1 MSATEQRSTTAD
13 DDELADFG
21 YNQQLDR
28 TLGNFHTF
36 AAGISY
42 ISILTGTFQLFYF
55 GFAFGGPAYWWSW
68 PLVFVGQLMV
78 ALCFAELAA
87 RYPVAGSIYNWA
99 KRLSTPHVAWLAGWM
114 MLTASVVTIAA
125 VALAYQITLPQ
136 ISSFFQF
143 YGDGTGKYDYAANA
157 VILGTVLII
166 FTTIINAI
174 GVKLMAR
181 INSAGVFIELIAAVL
196 LILALAINI
205 KRGPGVVLETQ
216 NRGAD
221 WELGYL
227 GAFLAASLASS
238 YVMYGFDTASSLGE
252 ESVNPRKNA
261 PRAIMR
267 ALLAS
272 FVIGG
277 LIILLA
283 MMAVGNIRAE
293 ELSTGGLQYIVLDVL
308 GGTIGDIFLWCVVI
322 AITVCNLAVHTA
334 AIRMMFAMARDNNLP
349 AGEHL
354 AKVDPRTR
362 TPIIPAVL
370 IGFLAILILVVN
382 IRQPQIFVVITSIGI
397 IMIYIA
403 YLLVTGPMLI
413 ARLRGKWRSQDTPEG
428 YFSLGRWGLPINVI
442 AVMWGFGMAL
452 NLAWPRSSIYNAT
465 EPFHW
470 YLKWGAFL
478 FVGIVMLGGF
488 AYYWI
493 VQRHKTGTLASHAHV
508 AAAPMAG
515 GAED

>member
-1 MSATEQRSTTAD
+1 MSTTEQRSATAD
-13 DDELADFG
+13 SDELADFG

-28 TLGNFHTF
+28 TLGSFHTF

-42 ISILTGTFQLFYF
+42 ISILTGTFQLFFF

-68 PLVFVGQLMV
+68 PMVFVGQLMV

-87 RYPVAGSIYNWA
+87 RYPVAGSIYNWS
-99 KRLSTPHVAWLAGWM
+99 KRLSNPHVAWLAGWM
-114 MLTASVVTIAA
+114 MLTASIVTIAA

-143 YGDGTGKYDYAANA
+143 YGDGEGKYDFAANA
-157 VILGTVLII
+157 VILGTVLIL
-166 FTTIINAI
+166 FTTVINAV

-205 KRGPGVVLETQ
+205 ERGPQVVLETQ
-216 NRGAD
+216 GRGAD

-272 FVIGG
+272 FIIGG

-283 MMAVGNIRAE
+283 MMAVGNINAE

-349 AGEHL
+349 AGEKL
-354 AKVDPRTR
+354 AKVDPRTQ

-370 IGFLAILILVVN
+370 IGVLAILILVVN

-397 IMIYIA
+397 IMIYVA
-403 YLLVTGPMLI
+403 YLLVTVPMLL
-413 ARLRGKWRSQDTPEG
+413 ARLSGKWRPQDAPAG
-428 YFSLGRWGLPINVI
+428 YFTLGRMGLPINAL
-442 AVMWGFGMAL
+442 AVFWGFAMAL
-452 NLAWPRSSIYNAT
+452 NLAWPRSSIYNPT

-478 FVGIVMLGGF
+478 FVGIIMLGGF
-488 AYYWI
+488 AYYWF

>member
-114 MLTASVVTIAA
+114 MLTASIVTIAA

-136 ISSFFQF
+136 ISSFFQL

-442 AVMWGFGMAL
+442 AVVWGFGMAL

-508 AAAPMAG
+508 AAAAMAG